1 MFFVTEIL
9 SHCKSCL
16 SDTHTS
22 SRRLVHL
29 TKYQS
34 CLLKYARRFHL
45 CPEVISFT
53 GTLSDTCKDRIS
65 TMLCCYIS
73 DQLLNQ
79 YSLTNSGSSEQ
90 TNLTTFCIWCKKV
103 DDLDTCLKDLDSRT
117 LLFKCRRLSVDFPAL
132 CIFLYF
138 FSIIDGL
145 TKHIEQ
151 TSKCLIS
158 NWNFDTASSC
168 TDFHIFVKSFT
179 CSQHQTTYF
188 AVSQMLCNFHN
199 TSLVSVIYLKG
210 IFDIR
215 KLSVFK

>member
-1 MFFVTEIL
+1 MLSVTEIL

-22 SRRLVHL
+22 SRWFIHL
-29 TKYQS
+29 TEYQS
-34 CLLKYARRFHL
+34 CFLQYSRCLHL

-53 GTLSDTCKDRIS
+53 GTLSNTSEDRIS

-79 YSLTNSGSSEQ
+79 YGLTNSGSSEQ

-103 DDLDTCLKDLDSRT
+103 DDLDTCFKDLNSRA

-132 CIFLYF
+132 CIFFYF
-138 FSIIDGL
+138 LTIIDGL

-158 NWNFDTASSC
+158 NWNFDTTSSC
-168 TDFHIFVKSFT
+168 ADFHIFVKSFT
-179 CSQHQTTYF
+179 CSQHQAAYF
-188 AVSQMLCNFHN
+188 AVSKMLCNFHN
-199 TSLVSVIYLKG
+199 TGLISVIYLKG
-210 IFDIR
+210 IFDVR